1 MEQKLKA
8 EVREGTGKGVARKL
22 RAQGRVPAVLYGHG
36 IEPTSLHVDSLE
48 LFRILHTDAGMNVL
62 IGLEVEGKPHLTL
75 ARELQ
80 RDQVRSKLIHVDFLA
95 ISRDE
100 RITVSVPV
108 EIVGESRGVKE
119 GGAVEH
125 HLWEM
130 ELECLP
136 GDVPGH
142 IEADVTDLGIGDS
155 LQVSDISVPDGVE
168 VKDDPEDVVVS
179 VVIPQLLKVE
189 AELEEGEAVEG
200 EEGEVVEGE
209 EGEAAEGEAA
219 GGEGAPAAEGG
230 SQEGGES

>member
-36 IEPTSLHVDSLE
+36 IEPTALHVDSLE
-48 LFRILHTDAGMNVL
+48 LFRVLHTDAGMNVL
-62 IGLEVEGKPHLTL
+62 IDLEVGGEPHLAL

-80 RDQVRSKLIHVDFLA
+80 SDQVRSKLIHVDFLA

-100 RITVSVPV
+100 KITVSVPV

-142 IEADVTDLGIGDS
+142 IEADITDLGIGDS
-155 LQVSDISVPDGVE
+155 LRVTDIAVPDGVD
-168 VKDDPEDVVVS
+168 VKDDPDEIVVS
-179 VVIPQLLKVE
+179 VVVPQLLKVE

-200 EEGEVVEGE
+200 AEEGAEAA
-209 EGEAAEGEAA
+209 EGEAGEGEAA

-230 SQEGGES
+230 SQESGES